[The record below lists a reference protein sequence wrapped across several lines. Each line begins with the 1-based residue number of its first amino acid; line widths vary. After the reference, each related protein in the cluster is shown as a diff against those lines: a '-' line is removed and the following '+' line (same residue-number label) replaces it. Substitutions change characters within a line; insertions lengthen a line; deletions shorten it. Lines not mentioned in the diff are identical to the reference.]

1 MFIKNPYGNTY
12 DDNDPD
18 LIPDNDFMPA
28 PTGTRKGMV
37 IHMNKKEKP
46 EIKTMDDVRLLPRE
60 EQTKWEIANELGY
73 FDKIVT
79 LGWKSLTSR
88 ENGRIGGV
96 LSSRAKKKESL
107 NNKKTEPESGK

>member
-1 MFIKNPYGNTY
+1 
-12 DDNDPD
+12 
-18 LIPDNDFMPA
+18 
-28 PTGTRKGMV
+28 MV
-37 IHMNKKEKP
+37 IRMNKKEKP

-79 LGWKSLTSR
+79 SGWKSLTSR

-96 LSSRAKKKESL
+96 LSSRAKKKEAENSTK
-107 NNKKTEPESGK
+107 NEPEHGE

>member
-1 MFIKNPYGNTY
+1 
-12 DDNDPD
+12 
-18 LIPDNDFMPA
+18 
-28 PTGTRKGMV
+28 MV
-37 IHMNKKEKP
+37 IHMIKKEKP

-73 FDKIVT
+73 FDKIVA

-96 LSSRAKKKESL
+96 LSARAKKKESV
-107 NNKKTEPESGK
+107 NSAKNEPEHGK